1 MGKDHTP
8 LVVFSD
14 ADGAGHPEVLD
25 TELQLCRQTAALC
38 RIPTSASPGEM
49 HTHPVTNTARSSAL
63 LDTHAED
70 HLFPTRPLLLLQRSL
85 PATCRSDSSAQMQAT
100 AAFLKACFKVL
111 GCRQL
116 SNSGSVFFFSFLLQD
131 PFFWIENTPRT
142 PQ

>member
-14 ADGAGHPEVLD
+14 ADSIPSA
-25 TELQLCRQTAALC
+25 LQTDSCGMQDPNFSLH
-38 RIPTSASPGEM
+38 GEM

-70 HLFPTRPLLLLQRSL
+70 HLFPTRPLLLLQGSL
-85 PATCRSDSSAQMQAT
+85 PATRRSDSSAQMQAT